1 MSDNETTPSNLI
13 IFGGDFDHFLGGLIE
28 SDSEEE
34 KYSKKK
40 YKNKKHIKFP
50 QSEQNDFKVNKF
62 LQSNNLEDIESND
75 LVDADSDNESDD
87 SFKSESSTSSSDL
100 EENNAKN
107 EEVLTEDGKILAE
120 DEEVLTEDEKM
131 LAEDEEVLTED
142 EKILAEDEEVLT
154 EDEKILAED
163 EEVLM
168 EDEKILA
175 EDKEKLDR
183 NGKIAIQVATDHID
197 NSLTPLDTEIINRK
211 HEIETL
217 SNTSDNDEDYQT
229 TGGKEKKKR
238 NKRKDN
244 EPDVLVEEKMLA
256 EDFLFNEPQESQQ
269 EPARVEPEHNNGV
282 TLSTEPARVEPEHEE
297 PEHEELEDFLF
308 NEPQETSIAEQKHE
322 EMGDTLVNTP
332 KEEKKIVDDFGVVEH
347 DSKKK
352 VEQRPDNISADITAT
367 GGNFGDSIIA
377 TLKDL

>member
-107 EEVLTEDGKILAE
+107 EEVLTEDG
-120 DEEVLTEDEKM
+120 
-131 LAEDEEVLTED
+131 
-142 EKILAEDEEVLT
+142 
-154 EDEKILAED
+154 KILAED